1 MPYKMK
7 YVLLALLLLFP
18 IRPLAQEG
26 ALTGGSEDVQKESS
40 AVDKES
46 IADSDKKHGEREQ
59 EIWAGWAL
67 AGIIVAGIIIGV
79 ILLRVRIV
87 KRREKER
94 SLILNALATEI
105 GLDFLPAQDD
115 ALLAK
120 MQVFSLF
127 NKGRSPEIKNVM
139 KTKTDNVK
147 MTLFDYAYTTG
158 GGEHSRR
165 VSQTIVTLEH
175 DSLSLPKF
183 TLSPEGLFSKIGAAI
198 GFQDIDFDEHPEFS
212 KSFVLKGEDEPAIR
226 KFFDREKIEFFA
238 QRKES
243 YIETAHSFFIYT
255 RGGRKKPEQI
265 REFLKEGYSVYTALG
280 GQSLK

>member
-1 MPYKMK
+1 MK
-7 YVLLALLLLFP
+7 YVLLALLFFFP
-18 IRPLAQEG
+18 ICLLSQEG
-26 ALTGGSEDVQKESS
+26 ALTGGSEDAQKDSS

-46 IADSDKKHGEREQ
+46 IADFDKKNGEREQ
-59 EIWAGWAL
+59 EIWAAWAL
-67 AGIIVAGIIIGV
+67 AGTIGAGIILGV
-79 ILLRVRIV
+79 ILLRLRIV

-105 GLDFLPAQDD
+105 GLEFLPAQDD
-115 ALLAK
+115 ELLAK

-127 NKGRSPEIKNVM
+127 NKGHSRAMKNVM

-165 VSQTIVTLEH
+165 VSQTIVAFEH

-183 TLSPEGLFSKIGAAI
+183 TLSPEGLFNKIGAAI
-198 GFQDIDFDEHPEFS
+198 GFQDIDFDEHSEFS

-226 KFFDREKIEFFA
+226 HFFDRDKLEFFT

-265 REFLKEGYSVYTALG
+265 RAFLKEGYSVYTALG

>member
-1 MPYKMK
+1 MK

-79 ILLRVRIV
+79 ILLRLRIV

-255 RGGRKKPEQI
+255 RDGRKKPEQI

>member
-7 YVLLALLLLFP
+7 YALLALLFLFP
-18 IRPLAQEG
+18 ICSLAQEG
-26 ALTGGSEDVQKESS
+26 ALTGGSEEAQKESA

-46 IADSDKKHGEREQ
+46 IADSDKKQGGREQ
-59 EIWAGWAL
+59 EIWAVWAL

-79 ILLRVRIV
+79 IWLRVRTV

-94 SLILNALATEI
+94 ALILNALATEI
-105 GLDFLPAQDD
+105 GLEFLPAQDD
-115 ALLAK
+115 ELLAK

-127 NKGRSPEIKNVM
+127 NKGHSREMKHVI

-165 VSQTIVTLEH
+165 VSQTIVAFEH

-183 TLSPEGLFSKIGAAI
+183 TLSPEGLFNKIGAAI
-198 GFQDIDFDEHPEFS
+198 GFQDIDFDEHSEFS

-226 KFFDREKIEFFA
+226 HFFDRDKLEFFT

-265 REFLKEGYSVYTALG
+265 RAFLKEGYSVYTALG

>member
-1 MPYKMK
+1 MK
-7 YVLLALLLLFP
+7 YVLLSLLFLFP
-18 IRPLAQEG
+18 ICSLAQEG
-26 ALTGGSEDVQKESS
+26 ALTGGSEDAQKESS

-46 IADSDKKHGEREQ
+46 IADSEKKHD
-59 EIWAGWAL
+59 WWTL
-67 AGIIVAGIIIGV
+67 VSIIATIFIIGV
-79 ILLRVRIV
+79 ILLIVRIV

-94 SLILNALATEI
+94 TLILNALATEI
-105 GLDFLPAQDD
+105 GLEFLPAQDD
-115 ALLAK
+115 ELLAK

-127 NKGRSPEIKNVM
+127 NKGHSREMKPVI

-147 MTLFDYAYTTG
+147 MTRFEYAYTTG

-183 TLSPEGLFSKIGAAI
+183 TLSPEGLFDKIGAAI

-226 KFFDREKIEFFA
+226 KFFDREKLEFFA

-255 RGGRKKPEQI
+255 RDGRKKPEQI
-265 REFLKEGYSVYTALG
+265 RKFLKEGHAVYTALG

>member
-1 MPYKMK
+1 MK
-7 YVLLALLLLFP
+7 YVLLSLLFLFP
-18 IRPLAQEG
+18 ICPLAQEG
-26 ALTGGSEDVQKESS
+26 ALTGGAEDAQKESS

-46 IADSDKKHGEREQ
+46 IADSEKKHDR
-59 EIWAGWAL
+59 WAL
-67 AGIIVAGIIIGV
+67 VGIIATIFIIGV
-79 ILLRVRIV
+79 ILLIVRIV

-94 SLILNALATEI
+94 TLILNALAMEI

-115 ALLAK
+115 ELLAK

-127 NKGRSPEIKNVM
+127 NKGCSREMKNVM

-158 GGEHSRR
+158 GGENSKRY
-165 VSQTIVTLEH
+165 SQTIVTLEH

-183 TLSPEGLFSKIGAAI
+183 TLSPKRLFDKIGAAL

-226 KFFDREKIEFFA
+226 KFFDREKLEFFA

-255 RGGRKKPEQI
+255 RDGRKKPEQI
-265 REFLKEGYSVYTALG
+265 RKFLKEGHAVYTALG

>member
-7 YVLLALLLLFP
+7 YALLALLFLFP
-18 IRPLAQEG
+18 ICSLAQEG
-26 ALTGGSEDVQKESS
+26 ALTGGSEEAQKEIA

-105 GLDFLPAQDD
+105 GLEFLPAQDD
-115 ALLAK
+115 ELLAK

-127 NKGRSPEIKNVM
+127 NKGHTREMKHVM

-147 MTLFDYAYTTG
+147 MTLFDYAYTTAS
-158 GGEHSRR
+158 GEHHSRHT
-165 VSQTIVTLEH
+165 QTVVAFEH
-175 DSLSLPKF
+175 ESLSLPKF
-183 TLSPEGLFSKIGAAI
+183 TLSTEGLFNKIGAAI
-198 GFQDIDFDEHPEFS
+198 GFQDIDFDEHSEFS

-226 KFFDREKIEFFA
+226 NFFDRDKLEFFA
-238 QRKES
+238 QRKKS

-255 RGGRKKPEQI
+255 RDGRKKPEQI

>member
-1 MPYKMK
+1 MK
-7 YVLLALLLLFP
+7 YVLLVSLFLFP
-18 IRPLAQEG
+18 ICPLAQEG
-26 ALTGGSEDVQKESS
+26 ALTGGSEEVQKESS
-40 AVDKES
+40 AIDKES
-46 IADSDKKHGEREQ
+46 IADSDKKHG
-59 EIWAGWAL
+59 GWTRV
-67 AGIIVAGIIIGV
+67 GIIVTIFISGV
-79 ILLRVRIV
+79 ILLIIYIH
-87 KRREKER
+87 KRREKKR
-94 SLILNALATEI
+94 TLILNALAMEI

-115 ALLAK
+115 ELLAK

-127 NKGRSPEIKNVM
+127 NKGHRREMKNVM

-165 VSQTIVTLEH
+165 HTQTVVAFEH

-183 TLSPEGLFSKIGAAI
+183 TLRPEGLFAKIGAAI

-226 KFFDREKIEFFA
+226 KFFDREKLDFFA
-238 QRKES
+238 QMKES

-255 RGGRKKPEQI
+255 RDGRKKPEQI
-265 REFLKEGYSVYTALG
+265 RKFLKEGHSVYTALG

>member
-1 MPYKMK
+1 MK
-7 YVLLALLLLFP
+7 YVLLALLFLFP
-18 IRPLAQEG
+18 IRPVAQEG
-26 ALTGGSEDVQKESS
+26 ALTGGSEEAQKESS

-79 ILLRVRIV
+79 ILLRLRIV

-105 GLDFLPAQDD
+105 GLEFLPAQDD
-115 ALLAK
+115 ELLAK

-127 NKGRSPEIKNVM
+127 NKGHSREMKHVM

-147 MTLFDYAYTTG
+147 MTLFDYAYTTAS
-158 GGEHSRR
+158 GEHHSRHT
-165 VSQTIVTLEH
+165 QTVVAFEH

-198 GFQDIDFDEHPEFS
+198 GFQDIDFDEHSEFS

-226 KFFDREKIEFFA
+226 NFFDRDKLEFFA

-255 RGGRKKPEQI
+255 RDGRKKPEQI

>member
-1 MPYKMK
+1 MK
-7 YVLLALLLLFP
+7 YALLALLFLFP
-18 IRPLAQEG
+18 ICSLAQEG
-26 ALTGGSEDVQKESS
+26 ALTGGSEEAQKEIA

-105 GLDFLPAQDD
+105 GLEFLPAQDD
-115 ALLAK
+115 ELLAK

-127 NKGRSPEIKNVM
+127 NKGHTREMKHVM

-147 MTLFDYAYTTG
+147 MTLFDYAYTTAS
-158 GGEHSRR
+158 GEHHSRHT
-165 VSQTIVTLEH
+165 QTVVAFEH
-175 DSLSLPKF
+175 ESLSLPKF
-183 TLSPEGLFSKIGAAI
+183 TLSTEGLLNKIGAAI
-198 GFQDIDFDEHPEFS
+198 GFQDIDFDEHSEFS

-226 KFFDREKIEFFA
+226 NFFDRDKLEFFA
-238 QRKES
+238 QRKKS

-265 REFLKEGYSVYTALG
+265 RAFLKDGYSVYTALG
-280 GQSLK
+280 GQSFK